1 MEPNMLHIES
11 DPVADAV
18 YIQFIDEPVG
28 YTKELDD
35 NRLIDYTLNPGLP
48 IGIDLLAVSEGV
60 KLNDLPEVEIV
71 KKVLKCLEVKF
82 YTE

>member
-1 MEPNMLHIES
+1 MLHIES

-18 YIQFIDEPVG
+18 YIQFLDEPVG

-35 NRLIDYTLNPGLP
+35 SRVIDYTLNPGLP

-60 KLNDLPEVEIV
+60 KLNDLPEVETV
-71 KKVLKCLEVKF
+71 EKVLQCLGINY

>member
-1 MEPNMLHIES
+1 MLHIDS

-18 YIQFIDEPVG
+18 YIQLNNEPIG

-35 NRLIDYTLNPGLP
+35 NRLIDYTMNPGKP
-48 IGIDLLAVSEGV
+48 VGIDLLAVSEGV
-60 KLNDLPEVEIV
+60 KLNDLPEAKVVGKILEALGV
-71 KKVLKCLEVKF
+71 KV